1 MNVRRSAGGALMP
14 QATILIVDDEP
25 NIRTTM
31 AAVLEREGYSVF
43 TAANVGSAL
52 REIGQRKFDVLV
64 SDLNVGEPGDG
75 FTVVSAMRRTQPECV
90 NYILTGYP
98 AFESALEAIRSQVD
112 GYLMKPTDVKQVIAV
127 IAEGLK
133 QPNARQH
140 RHALKPVATVL
151 RENADEIVRRTVVLM
166 CESPLLRQL
175 PLTDDERTDHV
186 HDVVVELITQLE
198 SPHPDRSTD
207 EAMLAAAVHGRVRRQ
222 HG

>member
-1 MNVRRSAGGALMP
+1 MP

-25 NIRTTM
+25 SIRTTM

-52 REIGQRKFDVLV
+52 REIGQRKFDVLI

-112 GYLMKPTDVKQVIAV
+112 DYLVKPADINMLVESIRSKLQ
-127 IAEGLK
+127 
-133 QPNARQH
+133 QPRDSSRIQQQ
-140 RHALKPVATVL
+140 
-151 RENADEIVRRTVVLM
+151 
-166 CESPLLRQL
+166 PLA
-175 PLTDDERTDHV
+175 
-186 HDVVVELITQLE
+186 IF
-198 SPHPDRSTD
+198 
-207 EAMLAAAVHGRVRRQ
+207 
-222 HG
+222 